1 MHFKK
6 KSSRLSFLS
15 FPCSFR
21 RQGALEEPAPPTP
34 NPYIPT
40 YAARS
45 FTSSTTPVPLEQRYY
60 TRQKKDDGTTRLEIL
75 QPDGRN
81 NKSIPFTSKSFL
93 YSETSCGFPT
103 IPFSIAAFHVFL
115 TSGPKVR

>member
-6 KSSRLSFLS
+6 NSSRLSFFSLPRS
-15 FPCSFR
+15 R
-21 RQGALEEPAPPTP
+21 RQAAAEKPPTP

-60 TRQKKDDGTTRLEIL
+60 ARQKKDDATTRETTMTIAERSEAMRQRGRARGQINIEL
-75 QPDGRN
+75 Q
-81 NKSIPFTSKSFL
+81 I
-93 YSETSCGFPT
+93 
-103 IPFSIAAFHVFL
+103 
-115 TSGPKVR
+115 